1 MPTSAEPTQTDF
13 DLIIIGGGP
22 AGYSAAIKGS
32 LQGFR
37 VALVEQGRIGG
48 ACINRGCIPTK
59 ALWGT
64 AVALQRLRD
73 LKKHGITSTGK
84 FEFDFAVASKRQFEI
99 MDDMVATIR
108 SRMLKLGVKIY
119 SARGTISKH
128 EPASK
133 TAVFTVALESEEKSV
148 HALTSRFVL
157 IATGSRPAESPVLI
171 ADHTQIVTTDDIV
184 LMEKLPKHLAIVG
197 GGVVA
202 CEFASIFNKFGVKI
216 HLLEHS
222 SQVLSAM
229 DQEVVSR
236 LMEYFHEDGVTVT
249 TNTKVQSL
257 VKNSS
262 GVTLTLDTNGAASD
276 ITVDCVLLAIGR
288 KPNAEHLGLEEVGAH
303 LTPRGHIL
311 VDEKNETKCK
321 GLYAAGDVVGGQTL
335 AHKAW
340 YDSII
345 AVRSM
350 SGEECRT
357 NYDTVP
363 GAIFTIPEMAAVGL
377 QPDQAR
383 QRGIKVSIGKFE
395 YAENAQA
402 MCTGKTRGMVKAV
415 IDRDTGK
422 VVGCTILGH
431 DASNL
436 ISEVALAMHA
446 GLTAKD
452 IGDTI
457 HPHPTLSEMVW
468 EAFLDTQGLSVHK
481 K

>member
-1 MPTSAEPTQTDF
+1 MPTLDANATDF
-13 DLIIIGGGP
+13 DLIILGGGP

-64 AVALQRLRD
+64 AVALQRLKD
-73 LKKHGITSTGK
+73 LKAHGIKSSGK
-84 FEFDFAVASKRQFEI
+84 FSFDFAVASKRQFEI
-99 MDDMVATIR
+99 MDEMVSTIR
-108 SRMLKLGVKIY
+108 ARMIKLGVRIF

-128 EPASK
+128 DPTSK
-133 TAVFTVALESEEKSV
+133 AANFTVALESDDKTAHS
-148 HALTSRFVL
+148 LTSRFVL
-157 IATGSRPAESPVLI
+157 VATGSRPAESPVLI
-171 ADHTQIVTTDDIV
+171 ADHKLVVTTDDIV
-184 LMEKLPKHLAIVG
+184 LFEKLPKRLAIVG

-202 CEFASIFNKFGVKI
+202 CEFASILNKFGVKV

-229 DQEVVSR
+229 DQEVVSK
-236 LMEYFHEDGVTVT
+236 LMEYFDEDGVKVL
-249 TNTKVQSL
+249 TNTKVQIL
-257 VKNSS
+257 AKLRS
-262 GVTLTLDTNGAASD
+262 GIKLTLDTNGTHSD
-276 ITVDCVLLAIGR
+276 LTVDCVLLAIGR
-288 KPNAEHLGLEEVGAH
+288 KPNSEHLGLETVGAQVS
-303 LTPRGHIL
+303 PRGHIL
-311 VDEKNETKCK
+311 VDEKNETRCR

-340 YDSII
+340 YDAII
-345 AVRSM
+345 ALRAM

-383 QRGIKVSIGKFE
+383 QRGLKVSIGKFE

-402 MCTGKTRGMVKAV
+402 MCTGKIRGMVKAV
-415 IDRDTGK
+415 IERDTGK

-468 EAFLDTQGLSVHK
+468 ESFLDTQGLSVHK